1 MKKNDFFYK
10 KDYIIDTNIFI
21 VLKGSSMKLLGKLIL
36 VIIVVIGIFFFFK
49 GKSKSA
55 ASYITQA
62 AQLSDITEKITATGQ
77 INPISTVNI
86 GSQVSGTIS
95 EIYVDYN
102 SEVKKDQLLAQIDPA
117 LFQAT
122 VDKCRAN
129 LEVAKA
135 QVKVSENNVVYYKKE
150 LERKKKLNASQYTS
164 VKDLDAAERDYNN
177 AVAELALQKA
187 GVQQAEAQ
195 LESAETE
202 LRYTRIVSPI
212 DGIVVSKEVEVGQT
226 VAASFQTPTLF
237 YVAEDLAKMQIEA
250 SVVEADIAKVAVGQ
264 KVEFSVD
271 SFPDEIFEGIV
282 TQVRN
287 EAITTSNVVTYEV
300 IIEVDNQDLKL
311 RPGMTANVEIITADK
326 KGILTVP
333 NKALRFYVTDE
344 DGKTQR
350 YKDKG
355 VWVMKNGKPERI
367 TVTIGISDDENTE
380 IKSGSLKA
388 GDNVIIDQTTN
399 EEKIK
404 AMRMRMPR

>member
-1 MKKNDFFYK
+1 MKKIMNFMLAAAVIGGVAFWFARKSAKDTFYTTK
-10 KDYIIDTNIFI
+10 PIE
-21 VLKGSSMKLLGKLIL
+21 KGSLI
-36 VIIVVIGIFFFFK
+36 
-49 GKSKSA
+49 
-55 ASYITQA
+55 
-62 AQLSDITEKITATGQ
+62 EKITATGQ

-102 SEVKKDQLLAQIDPA
+102 SEVKKDQVLAQIDPS

-135 QVKVSENNVVYYKKE
+135 QAQISENDITYYKKE
-150 LERKKKLNASQYTS
+150 LERKKQLRASQYSS
-164 VKDLDAAERDYNN
+164 VKDLDTAEREYNN
-177 AVAELALQKA
+177 AIAQLALQKA
-187 GVQQAEAQ
+187 TILQAQAQ

-202 LRYTRIVSPI
+202 LRYTKIVSPI

-250 SVVEADIAKVAVGQ
+250 SVVEADIAKVQEGQ

-271 SFPDEIFEGIV
+271 SFPDEVFEGVV

-287 EAITTSNVVTYEV
+287 EAITTSNVVTYTV
-300 IIEVDNQDLKL
+300 IIEVNNAELKL
-311 RPGMTANVEIITADK
+311 KPGMTANVEIITADK
-326 KGILTVP
+326 KDILLVP
-333 NKALRFYVTDE
+333 NKALRYYVTDE
-344 DGKTQR
+344 NGETKR

-355 VWVMKNGKPERI
+355 VWILQNGQPERI
-367 TVTIGISDDENTE
+367 VVSTGISDDENTE
-380 IKSGSLKA
+380 ILSGDLSV
-388 GDNVIIDQTTN
+388 GTNVILESNNTSAVSQPQ
-399 EEKIK
+399 
-404 AMRMRMPR
+404 MRMRMPR